1 MLTCEHCDRKFVGAI
16 YPGKGHKIWWPTGVD
31 QVDAPASDPDR
42 YWRLSQES
50 ETLIAIWFL
59 CKTCARDLHSWPYW
73 PAFGYQGDDLQALC
87 SRYVD
92 VEHGKGGAARPS

>member
-16 YPGKGHKIWWPTGVD
+16 YPGKGHM
-31 QVDAPASDPDR
+31 ADR

-59 CKTCARDLHSWPYW
+59 CKTQG
-73 PAFGYQGDDLQALC
+73 PA
-87 SRYVD
+87 
-92 VEHGKGGAARPS
+92 